1 MEIRIKSAQLVP
13 DQYGSNIRITKVGLY
28 NLGKFVK
35 WIKLDEKLLELI
47 TSVKLPIDN
56 SFCPPFIKDTENIL
70 NSLIGTHFIL
80 NFNEFIAKCEL
91 TYLPITRDE
100 GYFYYGSKKL
110 DVCLEFDTFPNLDA
124 SDNSGEETFVS
135 KLIGVY
141 FYPKYLN

>member
-35 WIKLDEKLLELI
+35 WIRLDDKLLELI
-47 TSVKLPIDN
+47 TSVKIPVDN
-56 SFCPPFIKDTENIL
+56 SFCPPFVKDTENIL
-70 NSLIGTHFIL
+70 NYHIGKHFIL
-80 NFNEFIAKCEL
+80 DFNDFIKQCEL
-91 TYLPITRDE
+91 SYLPITRDE
-100 GYFYYGSKKL
+100 GYFYYGNKKL
-110 DVCLEFDTFPNLDA
+110 DVCLEFDTFANLDA
-124 SDNSGEETFVS
+124 SDNSSDQAFVS